1 MAKLK
6 YYRYGLREE
15 GKFPKKGF
23 VREEKEKAPEG
34 YYSMAAYNTLLPDA
48 TVAKYNLVDMN
59 GDIKFIARQRIMAG
73 LTQKYVSD
81 TLGVPFRTY
90 QTWEMGNIG
99 DTTLNNAIKI
109 ADFFGV
115 KDLRD
120 LLK

>member
-6 YYRYGLREE
+6 YYRYALKEE

-23 VREEKEKAPEG
+23 VREEKAPDSFWG
-34 YYSMAAYNTLLPDA
+34 MAAYNTLLPEA
-48 TVAKYNLVDMN
+48 TVTKYNLVDMN

-90 QTWEMGNIG
+90 QAWEMGNIG
-99 DTTLNNAIKI
+99 DTTLNNAIKV